1 MNIDKKRVLITGGAG
16 FIGSSFIL
24 KTLERYPEAKL
35 YNVDKLTYAANPR
48 GMERAECSGRYQLI
62 HADIAD
68 GASMRALFERIAP
81 ELIVHFA
88 AESHV
93 DRSILGPAEFIRTN
107 IEGTFQLLEA
117 ARALQKKQPVHFH
130 HISTDEVYGSLPLHS
145 GAFTEETA
153 YDPSSPNSASKAA
166 SDHLVRAYHRTYEL
180 PITISNCSNNYGPRQ
195 FPEKLVPLMI
205 LNALEGRSLPIYGE
219 GKNVRDWL
227 YVDDH
232 IEAIWAVIERGEIG
246 ETYAIGGG
254 EEKNNL
260 EVVGAIARIV
270 AEEAAERDEQEIGE
284 DVKLDEASILAR
296 RVFVQDRPGHDL
308 RYAIDPA
315 KAKRALGWTPKES
328 FESGMRKT
336 VRYIMENRALYDSIR
351 SGEYRQ
357 WIAKNYS
364 KRGGEAA

>member
-1 MNIDKKRVLITGGAG
+1 MNIDSKRVLITGGAG
-16 FIGSSFIL
+16 FIGSNFVL
-24 KTLERYPEAKL
+24 RTLERYPHAKL

-62 HADIAD
+62 RADIAH
-68 GASMRALFERIAP
+68 GETMRTLFERIEP
-81 ELIVHFA
+81 ELIIHFA

-117 ARALQKKQPVHFH
+117 ARALHTASKPIHFH
-130 HISTDEVYGSLPLHS
+130 HISTDEVYGSLPLDE
-145 GAFTEETA
+145 GAFTESTA
-153 YDPSSPNSASKAA
+153 YDPSSPYSASKAA
-166 SDHLVRAYHRTYEL
+166 SDHLVRAYYRTYGL
-180 PITISNCSNNYGPRQ
+180 PITITNCTNNYGPRQ

-205 LNALEGRSLPIYGE
+205 LSALEERSLPIYGE

-232 IEAIWAVIERGEIG
+232 IEAIWAAIERGRVG
-246 ETYAIGGG
+246 ETYGIGGG

-260 EVVGAIARIV
+260 EVVECIAQIV
-270 AEEAAERDEQEIGE
+270 AAEADMDAE
-284 DVKLDEASILAR
+284 AILAR
-296 RVFVQDRPGHDL
+296 RVFIRDRPGHDL
-308 RYAIDPA
+308 RYAIDPQ
-315 KAKRALGWTPKES
+315 KARDELGWTPRES

-336 VRYIMENRALYDSIR
+336 VRYILENRALYDSIR

-357 WIAKNYS
+357 WIAKNYT